1 MTTIRQAVY
10 GIALLVALSLL
21 MWGYHQ
27 RSKAEQGRTALAE
40 QRLATV
46 TERSQRQAATIIRMG
61 AELASQQLAQESLQ
75 AAIADLRQATVKDHQ
90 QKQET
95 RRNDPQFR
103 DWGAQPL
110 PDAARR
116 LHQRPAFTGADGY
129 RQWLSGR
136 HALHAEPSSTNQ

>member
-1 MTTIRQAVY
+1 MSRAAVLVLL
-10 GIALLVALSLL
+10 ITAALLALG
-21 MWGYHQ
+21 GYQ
-27 RSKAEQGRTALAE
+27 FVQVEKGRTALAQE
-40 QRLATV
+40 KLAT
-46 TERSQRQAATIIRMG
+46 TQERSKRQSATIIRMG
-61 AELASQQLAQESLQ
+61 AELASQQLAQEGLQ
-75 AAIADLRQATVKDHQ
+75 TTIADLRLATAKDHQ

-116 LHQRPAFTGADGY
+116 LHQRPAFTGADDY

-136 HALHAEPSSTNQ
+136 HTLHAEPSSTNQQ